1 MTQQKDMASILER
14 LFFGRI
20 NPYEDYHALPEARS
34 YHEQAGK
41 LEEEFL
47 CGLSDEQ
54 RDQYRRLEELL
65 SLAASED
72 GLLRFME
79 GYRLGFRLALAGL
92 CDDA

>member
-1 MTQQKDMASILER
+1 MAQQKDTACILER

-20 NPYEDYHALPEARS
+20 HPYEDYRSLPEAHA
-34 YHEQAGK
+34 YHEQAGL

-47 CGLSDEQ
+47 RGLSDEQ

-72 GLLRFME
+72 GLSRFME

>member
-1 MTQQKDMASILER
+1 MRGSRRGKGSVEMTQQKDMASILER

-47 CGLSDEQ
+47 
-54 RDQYRRLEELL
+54 
-65 SLAASED
+65 
-72 GLLRFME
+72 
-79 GYRLGFRLALAGL
+79 
-92 CDDA
+92 